1 MPELPS
7 VEIYKHYF
15 DSTSLHQRIKE
26 VEIRNPE
33 ILVNTTS
40 LQLHKALAGQEFTST
55 RRYGKYLFCRLDN
68 GGFLILHFGMTG
80 YLKYFQKGGPKHI
93 RLLISFQNGN
103 HLAFDDM
110 RKFGKVGLTQ
120 DPDNFI
126 AERRLGP
133 DALAISFKTF
143 KKMFKNRKGAI
154 KPLIMNQNFLAG
166 IGNLYAD
173 EILYQSQIHPLT
185 KADGLDNDDFKRL
198 FQEMKQVLNK
208 AIEYQDRPH
217 TLPSSFLLPHRYP
230 GGECPPGGE
239 IEIIKVGGR
248 TTYFC
253 PGYQK
258 KRG

>member
-15 DSTSLHQRIKE
+15 DSTSLHQSIKE

-40 LQLHKALAGQEFTST
+40 PQLHKALVGQEFTST
-55 RRYGKYLFCRLDN
+55 SRYGKYLFCRLDN
-68 GGFLILHFGMTG
+68 DQFLILHFGMTG
-80 YLKYFQKGGPKHI
+80 YLKYFQGDGSQHI
-93 RLLISFQNGN
+93 RLLISFQKG
-103 HLAFDDM
+103 HYLAFDDM
-110 RKFGKVGLTQ
+110 RKFGKVGLTTN
-120 DPDNFI
+120 PDSFI
-126 AERRLGP
+126 EERRLGP

-143 KKMFKNRKGAI
+143 KKIFKNRKGSI

-185 KADGLDNDDFKRL
+185 KADKLDKDDLQML
-198 FQEMKQVLNK
+198 FQEMKRVLNK

-217 TLPSSFLLPHRYP
+217 TLPSSFLLPHRYQ
-230 GGECPPGGE
+230 GGKCPDGGE
-239 IEIIKVGGR
+239 IKTIKAGGR

-253 PGYQK
+253 PDYQK